1 MGWVAQAALDSRLEA
16 IVRRDRRVVAASLGA
31 VIALAWIYLWLAA
44 GSMNSMQVAAMPD
57 MPDMPDMPM
66 PGTAPDLSLVSLL
79 LTFLMWTVMMI
90 GMMLPSAAPTI
101 LLYAVMVRKNGARG
115 TVLPGAWVFVSGYLA
130 AWTGFSLVAAL
141 LQVALEAATLLTPM
155 MVSASRGLSAA
166 ILLAA
171 GIYQWLP
178 IKDACLRKC
187 QAPVQFFVA
196 RWRAGAAGAFR
207 MGVES
212 GLYCLGC
219 CGVLML
225 LLFVAG
231 VMNLLWVA
239 VIAGFVL
246 LEKLLPAGR
255 IVSRAAGLVL
265 IVAGVA
271 LLVRP

>member
-1 MGWVAQAALDSRLEA
+1 MGWVVQPALDSRLEA
-16 IVRRDRRVVAASLGA
+16 IVRRDRRVVAASLVA

-44 GSMNSMQVAAMPD
+44 GSMNWMDVAD

-66 PGTAPDLSLVSLL
+66 PGTPQGLALGSFV

-90 GMMLPSAAPTI
+90 GMMLPGAAPTI

-115 TVLPGAWVFVSGYLA
+115 TVLPGAWVFASGYLA
-130 AWTGFSLVAAL
+130 IWTVFSLVAAL
-141 LQVALEAATLLTPM
+141 LQVALEEASLVTPM
-155 MVSASRGLSAA
+155 MVSASRSMSAA
-166 ILLAA
+166 ILVAA

-187 QAPVQFFVA
+187 QGPLQFFVG

-207 MGVES
+207 MGAES

-219 CGVLML
+219 CWVLML

-231 VMNLLWVA
+231 IMNLLWVA

-255 IVSRAAGLVL
+255 ILSRFAGLVL
-265 IVAGVA
+265 VLAGVA